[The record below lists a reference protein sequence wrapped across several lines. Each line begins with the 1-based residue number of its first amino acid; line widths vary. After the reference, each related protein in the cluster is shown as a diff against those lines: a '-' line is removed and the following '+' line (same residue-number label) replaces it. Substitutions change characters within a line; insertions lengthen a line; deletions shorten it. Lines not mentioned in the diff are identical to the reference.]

1 MSSSSAPSSTDSS
14 TLSSLEILK
23 LYSSGGLYLDE
34 SNLYLSGDG
43 KELFFLGGGS
53 STLPVATRNA
63 TEENVLESYTLAS
76 IYLLC
81 IYPNDLRSYRK
92 SCDRANCTAVKTT
105 DKPKILTA
113 LLGEEYYN
121 KVLQQQQPA
130 IESTSSSNRDRDRK
144 KHEAESSKRDHR
156 EKPHERSHKKH
167 HHRDHHGTT
176 TSSSS
181 KHKDHHHHTHKSS
194 SSHKEVTSS
203 SNKRSK
209 TLSKDQVLENLTL
222 VVDKKWDKKY
232 QMQQPTE
239 EETPMKG
246 DSEDHDAFQTPNNN
260 AITTPHPESTYTAS
274 STAPIVTAA
283 PTPAGVAITEE
294 EELKKTL
301 QLRELLADKSSIVTD
316 DELLA
321 NDLQKTNVI
330 TSMEIPVGDSLS
342 ILRAPGRD
350 LSRVLEMYNE
360 AMKQEQQQKRKG
372 LPSKLSSSASSLK
385 AKDNGKDSSKS
396 KANANT
402 TDVPMKPIIVVPNTM
417 TSPITLLNA
426 VEFFSQ
432 GTYVSR
438 ETILKQRSAAAAA
451 SSSMAHNTA
460 ETLKQQSYTFTRK
473 VPSMYLSSS
482 GGIVPKGV
490 GSNLSN
496 ASSAQLEYE
505 IIDNPRKFLRS
516 RQDWDRIVAVV
527 ALGASWQF
535 KDWPGKFQI
544 PVELFNRVQG
554 YYFGIQD
561 NTSIPKEA
569 KGWNMQTILL
579 ARNNRSADK
588 IAHAKFWNTLDEW
601 MSIHKP
607 ELLPS
612 SMET

>member
-1 MSSSSAPSSTDSS
+1 MSSSTAAPPFDSS
-14 TLSSLEILK
+14 TLSSLDILK

-34 SNLYLSGDG
+34 SNLYLSEDG

-81 IYPNDLRSYRK
+81 IYPSDLRSYRK

-105 DKPKILTA
+105 DKPKILTI

-121 KVLQQQQPA
+121 KVLQQQQP
-130 IESTSSSNRDRDRK
+130 IESTSTSNRDRK
-144 KHEAESSKRDHR
+144 KHEAESNKKDHR
-156 EKPHERSHKKH
+156 DKPPHQRSHKKQ
-167 HHRDHHGTT
+167 HHRDHGTT
-176 TSSSS
+176 TSSSR
-181 KHKDHHHHTHKSS
+181 HKTS
-194 SSHKEVTSS
+194 SSHKEVTTST
-203 SNKRSK
+203 NKRIKTSS

-222 VVDKKWDKKY
+222 VVDKKWEKKY
-232 QMQQPTE
+232 QLQQPME

-246 DSEDHDAFQTPNNN
+246 DSEDQVPFQTPKN
-260 AITTPHPESTYTAS
+260 AMNIPSTYMAS
-274 STAPIVTAA
+274 STTSIAA
-283 PTPAGVAITEE
+283 ATPASAVVMINEE
-294 EELKKTL
+294 EELKKTK

-360 AMKQEQQQKRKG
+360 AMKQQQQLLQQQKRKG
-372 LPSKLSSSASSLK
+372 SSKLSSSSLK
-385 AKDNGKDSSKS
+385 ATDAAKDSNSKGNTS
-396 KANANT
+396 T
-402 TDVPMKPIIVVPNTM
+402 TDAPLKPIIIVPNTM

-426 VEFFSQ
+426 VEFLAQ
-432 GTYVSR
+432 GKYVSR
-438 ETILKQRSAAAAA
+438 EAILKQRSANASA
-451 SSSMAHNTA
+451 SSMPYNTA
-460 ETLKQQSYTFTRK
+460 ETPKQQPYTFTRK

-482 GGIVPKGV
+482 GGMVPKGT
-490 GSNLSN
+490 GSNPSN
-496 ASSAQLEYE
+496 STSATSNNNQVEYE
-505 IIDNPRKFLRS
+505 IIDNPRKYLRS

-544 PVELFNRVQG
+544 PVELFNKVKG
-554 YYFGIQD
+554 YYFGIQE
-561 NTSIPKEA
+561 NTTIPKEVQ
-569 KGWNMQTILL
+569 GWNMQTILL
-579 ARNNRSADK
+579 ARNNRSADG

-612 SMET
+612 SMDA